1 MSSHPNDQQ
10 VPPID
15 PSTLPSG
22 TAINFVAYGAPEPM
36 ATPDGET
43 VPGRP
48 QVYVRWFD
56 GIKIAKITDGGRN
69 GSDTVGIEF
78 DAQSVGFTNAFSAYM
93 NPSDPTLPLLRDA
106 FAAGAEIQIALESVR
121 KVKAKK
127 SEEPISKQTPIHA
140 LRGAQHDGS
149 QGSMDASGQNIR
161 NIVALV
167 DGHPTETLTSDPS
180 EWKYL
185 AKNRSGELAPQG
197 WRAVFDKDDWTK
209 TGFIILNAPQGSADL
224 NDSTINAIVTGVVEA
239 LSDQM
244 GANGSINGSDVA
256 REVRRGVFTE
266 GKPWNPRTSNGMV
279 NLGGYLLAKN
289 RAVFMKAI
297 AVTGD
302 AVEAQELTQRILA
315 VTDRVQEEAY
325 GHGIKADRLANSH
338 KEAGHW
344 VDYVI
349 DSVHVGGEGP
359 APYPMYALADG
370 ATAERRTADRD
381 AWCSMIAENAAALF
395 KNSAQLASDYLQM
408 VSKRGAQVEPR
419 VEGTSQREALRG
431 TDAPSDDNTTTVNP
445 RDEAV
450 RSLAQAI
457 QNVWGNP
464 RELTTIQQQ
473 LVQRQMD
480 RAQVALQVTE
490 DGSVSVRAVV
500 DVQGQDGWKTGSA
513 MDLLEYRLS
522 TFGAPNTEGS
532 AQTALPP
539 ASEAAGAQPDEKV
552 QPSDATATTSAPA
565 TEYSAGM
572 QEMVERLRSATPD
585 LLQQIYAD
593 ARDRNL
599 LDERVA
605 VYPNADGTLS
615 YGSKGQTGF
624 VEQPLSAV
632 LERLSEKAQ
641 AASQP
646 DQEIPPADAPSD
658 APEATSAS
666 TPAPA
671 PEENVETD
679 PTAQGYADRASEMLD
694 QGRASEIEELIAEVK
709 RKGLGAQQI
718 VVGEMEGDL
727 MAYLYHLKEVAD
739 QKAPA
744 GASV

>member
-1 MSSHPNDQQ
+1 MSSHPSDQQ
-10 VPPID
+10 VSPID

-22 TAINFVAYGAPEPM
+22 TALSFVAYGAPEPM
-36 ATPDGET
+36 PTPDGET

-56 GIKIAKITDGGRN
+56 GIKITKITDGGRA
-69 GSDTVGIEF
+69 GGDTVGVEF

-93 NPSDPTLPLLRDA
+93 NPTDPTLPLVRDA

-121 KVKAKK
+121 KVKSKK
-127 SEEPISKQTPIHA
+127 SKEPISKQTPIHA

-149 QGSMDASGQNIR
+149 QGSMDASGENIR

-167 DGHPTETLTSDPS
+167 DGRPTETLTSDPS

-209 TGFIILNAPQGSADL
+209 MGFIIPNAPQGSADL
-224 NDSTINAIVTGVVEA
+224 SESAINAIVTGVVEG
-239 LSDQM
+239 LSEQM
-244 GANGSINGSDVA
+244 GANGSVNGSDVA

-297 AVTGD
+297 EVTGD
-302 AVEAQELTQRILA
+302 AVEAQELAQRILT
-315 VTDRVQEEAY
+315 VTDRVQEDTY

-349 DSVHVGGEGP
+349 DSVHGRGEGP
-359 APYPMYALADG
+359 SPYPMFALVDG
-370 ATAERRTADRD
+370 AAAERRTAERD
-381 AWCSMIAENAAALF
+381 AWCSMVAENATALF
-395 KNSAQLASDYLQM
+395 RNSAQLASEYLNA
-408 VSKRGAQVEPR
+408 VSKRGGQAEPR

-431 TDAPSDDNTTTVNP
+431 TDAPGADNTTTVNP
-445 RDEAV
+445 RDAAV

-457 QNVWGNP
+457 QNAWENP

-480 RAQVALQVTE
+480 SAQVALQVSV
-490 DGSVSVRAVV
+490 DGAVSVRAAV
-500 DVQGQDGWKTGSA
+500 DAQGQDGWKTGSA

-522 TFGAPNTEGS
+522 AFGAPKAEGP
-532 AQTALPP
+532 AQADAVPSSTAAEP
-539 ASEAAGAQPDEKV
+539 QPDAQE
-552 QPSDATATTSAPA
+552 QRTEAPA
-565 TEYSAGM
+565 TEYSAAM

-585 LLQQIYAD
+585 MLQQVYAD

-599 LDERVA
+599 LDERVS
-605 VYPNADGTLS
+605 VFVNTDGTLN

-641 AASQP
+641 ASSQP
-646 DQEIPPADAPSD
+646 AEEIPPADASSD
-658 APEATSAS
+658 GPEETNDSAPE
-666 TPAPA
+666 
-671 PEENVETD
+671 PEEDVETD
-679 PTAQGYADRASEMLD
+679 PDAQTYALKASQMLE
-694 QGRASEIEELIAEVK
+694 QGRASDIQDLIAEVK
-709 RKGLGAQQI
+709 QKGLGAQQI